1 MAGVRV
7 LTSSRGLLGA
17 ALLGASLACA
27 PPPLQE
33 VITTERCHTVSLEPG
48 SSIPFSAGFFRMG
61 QSEEEQ
67 LWRMRVRM
75 PALPEGLSLSPEE
88 IIMDGTGPLTA
99 RGVLSAAPGV
109 TFRGPSLMMVEA
121 HSDNSSAMAGQPCY
135 LVVLDPPVAT
145 PDFSLTVPQ
154 QVSILPGG
162 QSPVPVSLVRA
173 EGFTQEV
180 RVTVDPLPQGISAE
194 PITLPAGETLGTLLL
209 HSMKSVST
217 GPLVLRVVGSSASGQ
232 AVDPFTLEVSSR
244 VDR

>member
-1 MAGVRV
+1 MAGPRV
-7 LTSSRGLLGA
+7 LSSSRCLLGA
-17 ALLGASLACA
+17 VLLGASLACA

-48 SSIPFSAGFFRMG
+48 SSTAFSAGFLRMG

-67 LWRMRVRM
+67 LWRMRVRL

-88 IIMDGTGPLTA
+88 IIMDGTGRLTA

-109 TFRGPSLMMVEA
+109 ALRGPTLLMVEA
-121 HSDNSSAMAGQPCY
+121 HSDNSSAMAGQPCF
-135 LVVLDPPVAT
+135 LVVLEPPVAT
-145 PDFSLTVPQ
+145 PDFSLSVPQ

-162 QSPVPVSLVRA
+162 QSSVPVSLVRA

-180 RVTVDPLPQGISAE
+180 RVTVDPLPEGISAE
-194 PITLPAGETLGTLLL
+194 PLTVPAGETRGTLTL

-217 GPLVLRVVGSSASGQ
+217 GPLVLRVVGTAAGGQ